1 MIIRFFSNI
10 IKAVRIAWN
19 IIVFGTRTIL
29 LPNTKRDAKFYIYA
43 KKWGQKLLNIV
54 SAKMKIIGLENI
66 DPHQSYIFV
75 ANHSNLFDIP
85 IMQASI
91 PNDFRIIYKQ
101 ELEKIPFFGLV
112 MKKSPYISTRRD
124 ASKSTMGSIDKA
136 LSQVRRGASV
146 LVFPEGTRSK
156 DGSLSSFKRG
166 AFLLAFHS
174 GKPIVPITIIGSNKI
189 FPNNKFEFNPA
200 RIRVIIDKP
209 IEVNDLQSKSDELKL
224 MDNIHSIM
232 EENLKYRGVNAI

>member
-1 MIIRFFSNI
+1 MIIKFLSNL
-10 IKAVRIAWN
+10 IKAVLIAWN

-29 LPNTKRDAKFYIYA
+29 LPNSKRDAKFYIYA
-43 KKWGQKLLNIV
+43 KQWGQNLLNIV
-54 SAKMKIIGLENI
+54 GAKLKIIGLENI
-66 DPHQSYIFV
+66 DPHMSYIFV

-85 IMQASI
+85 IMQATI

-101 ELEKIPFFGLV
+101 ELERIPFFGLV

-124 ASKSTMGSIDKA
+124 ASKSAMNSIEAA
-136 LSQVRRGASV
+136 LTQIRRGASV

-156 DGSLSSFKRG
+156 DGSLGSFKRG

-189 FPNNKFEFNPA
+189 FPSGKFEFNPA

-209 IEVNDLQSKSDELKL
+209 IEVNNLQTKSDELKL
-224 MDNIHSIM
+224 MDNI
-232 EENLKYRGVNAI
+232 NAI